1 MDSKGIEIQG
11 LNIFVRPEPFDINQQ
26 TTFIKPVERITQD
39 MMGSVMQK
47 KPQPDNVR
55 PYSNKKKLKEED
67 AVAASEVMNIMLEDS
82 PELEAEWQF
91 DEESGTFVVL
101 IRETNSDRVIRQ
113 IPAEEVLAGITLA
126 GSEKGASLVNRTV

>member
-1 MDSKGIEIQG
+1 MDSKGFEIQG
-11 LNIFVRPEPFDINQQ
+11 LNMFVRPQPFDINQQ
-26 TTFIKPVERITQD
+26 TSFIKPVEKITQD

-67 AVAASEVMNIMLEDS
+67 AVAASEFMNIMLENS
-82 PELEAEWQF
+82 PELEAEWQL
-91 DEESGTFVVL
+91 DEENGTFVVL
-101 IRETNSDRVIRQ
+101 IKETNSERVIRQ

-126 GSEKGASLVNRTV
+126 DFEKGAGLVNRTV